1 MSQNQFIQFQKS
13 NGLDDEDV
21 QFLITLS
28 GAFCTCEEEN
38 KKAYDI
44 TRTAFIRHFG
54 EELNLSD
61 IEGNTR
67 EEYEKIIDQF
77 LSKKDKKINVD
88 ELLQSF
94 YAADMMD
101 GLKKKFN

>member
-1 MSQNQFIQFQKS
+1 MSQNQFIQFQKT

-44 TRTAFIRHFG
+44 ARTAFIRHFG

-77 LSKKDKKINVD
+77 LSKKNKKINVD

>member
-1 MSQNQFIQFQKS
+1 MAENKFVEFQKKNNLDS
-13 NGLDDEDV
+13 DDEL
-21 QFLITLS
+21 FLITLS
-28 GAFCTCEEEN
+28 GAFCDFEN
-38 KKAYDI
+38 DRASEIGKV
-44 TRTAFIRHFG
+44 AFLRHFG
-54 EELNLSD
+54 EELNLSE

-77 LSKKDKKINVD
+77 LSKKNKKINVD

-94 YAADMMD
+94 YAADMMY

>member
-1 MSQNQFIQFQKS
+1 MADNKFVEFQKKNNLDS
-13 NGLDDEDV
+13 DDEL
-21 QFLITLS
+21 FLITLS
-28 GAFCTCEEEN
+28 GAFCDFEN
-38 KKAYDI
+38 DKASEI
-44 TRTAFIRHFG
+44 GKTTFINHFG

-61 IEGNTR
+61 IEGNTK

>member
-1 MSQNQFIQFQKS
+1 MSQNQFIQFQKN

-28 GAFCTCEEEN
+28 GAFCSSEEEN
-38 KKAYDI
+38 KKAFDL
-44 TRTAFIRHFG
+44 TKKAFIRLFG

-61 IEGNTR
+61 IEGSTR
-67 EEYEKIIDQF
+67 EEYEKIINQF